1 MSAGGPPSRLRER
14 LHWYKLDCYEFG
26 VLSAMCLHDW
36 YGKTIWASIPRLAAF
51 AKLSER
57 KVQYVIR
64 ALRKRGIL
72 SEFAPGN
79 SANHRTVT
87 YRINEE
93 AFEADPRTAPYDER
107 QIHLPGIQRPPVTGE
122 PVTPGASHAPDPTT
136 RRTPCGGLVHI
147 VRGAGAYY
155 APDSL
160 NESLLESKTTPKP
173 PASAFQDFIESQ
185 FKEAGYETQREVAVP
200 DRGDG
205 SGGRIDLVARRGAE
219 VVAVELDAGR
229 PREKSQTKLLA
240 YPATSRLIVLREPVA
255 GFQHVPTFEAMIL
268 CSLCGG
274 AKLLHQNPSV
284 PGPRLVPCPK
294 CATQPS

>member
-173 PASAFQDFIESQ
+173 PASAFQDFIES
-185 FKEAGYETQREVAVP
+185 
-200 DRGDG
+200 
-205 SGGRIDLVARRGAE
+205 RRGAE

>member
-1 MSAGGPPSRLRER
+1 MSESRLRER
-14 LHWYKLDCYEFG
+14 LHWYRLDVYEFA

-36 YGKTIWASIPRLAAF
+36 YGKTVWASIPRLAAF

-72 SEFAPGN
+72 SELAPGN
-79 SANHRTVT
+79 SANRRSVT

-93 AFEADPRTAPYDER
+93 AFETDPRTVPYDDR
-107 QIHLPGIQRPPVTGE
+107 QIHLPGIKRPAVTGE
-122 PVTPGASHAPDPTT
+122 PVTPGASHAPDTA
-136 RRTPCGGLVHI
+136 RTPCGGLVHV
-147 VRGAGAYY
+147 VRGTGAYY

-160 NESLLESKTTPKP
+160 NHSLPESKATPKP
-173 PASAFQDFIESQ
+173 PATAFHDFIESQ
-185 FKEAGYETQREVAVP
+185 FKKAGYETQREVPVS

-219 VVAVELDAGR
+219 VVAVELDAER

-240 YPATSRLIVLREPVA
+240 YPATRRLIVLRDPVA
-255 GFQHVPTFEAMIL
+255 SFQHAQTFEAQIQ
-268 CSLCGG
+268 CPSCGG
-274 AKLLHQNPSV
+274 ARRLLQDSRV
-284 PGPRLVPCPK
+284 SGPRTIPCPQCCVK
-294 CATQPS
+294 SSS

>member
-1 MSAGGPPSRLRER
+1 MAESRLRER
-14 LHWYKLDCYEFG
+14 LHWYRLDVYEFA

-36 YGKTIWASIPRLAAF
+36 YGKTIWPSIPRLAAF

-72 SEFAPGN
+72 SELAPGN
-79 SANHRTVT
+79 SANRRSVT

-93 AFEADPRTAPYDER
+93 VFEVDPRTAVYDDR
-107 QIHLPGIQRPPVTGE
+107 QIHLPGVQRPAITGE
-122 PVTPGASHAPDPTT
+122 PVTPGASHAPDAIPE
-136 RRTPCGGLVHI
+136 RTSCEGLVHV
-147 VRGAGAYY
+147 VRWTGAYH

-160 NESLLESKTTPKP
+160 SESLLESKATPKP
-173 PASAFQDFIESQ
+173 PASKFQDFIDSQ
-185 FKEAGYETQREVAVP
+185 FKKAGFETQREVPVP

-205 SGGRIDLVARRGAE
+205 SSGRIDLIARRGTE

-240 YPATSRLIVLREPVA
+240 YPATRRLIVLRNPVA
-255 GFQHVPTFEAMIL
+255 GFQQAPTLDAQIQ

-274 AKLLHQNPSV
+274 TGLLHQHPRVS
-284 PGPRLVPCPK
+284 GPRLIRCPN